1 MLPSTKIFEKLG
13 FIRYDDS
20 HFVIF
25 EKKKENESF
34 EQIKISRDTKL
45 VQISSYIQ
53 EQDGYKVQPMI
64 VNEEILKTVI
74 SAIKE
79 LKHDDIEKGELK

>member
-1 MLPSTKIFEKLG
+1 MEVK
-13 FIRYDDS
+13 
-20 HFVIF
+20 
-25 EKKKENESF
+25 
-34 EQIKISRDTKL
+34 
-45 VQISSYIQ
+45 IQ